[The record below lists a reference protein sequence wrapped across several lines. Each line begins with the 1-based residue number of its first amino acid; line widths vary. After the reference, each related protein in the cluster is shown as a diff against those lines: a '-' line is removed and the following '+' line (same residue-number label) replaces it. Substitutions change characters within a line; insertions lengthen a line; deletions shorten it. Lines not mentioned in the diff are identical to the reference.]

1 MPLDLTP
8 LHDAPRLLFEV
19 PLKPL
24 FGSTFQPT
32 GFPDLGAATYQDGEG
47 TACVLVESAQSMAN
61 RLENTLWDEGESKL
75 IEAAD
80 GLSHVRVE
88 KDGAYLTS
96 SITEAHRLNSPYI
109 LEGADKSFFHELKE
123 AFGVMES
130 GPVDR
135 TLLAS
140 TLFKHDINTLLH
152 GVFLAKKELAGGRLR
167 VARALSALVEARGVV
182 VAASGGVKNDHVD
195 PKGDAKRGFGNVP
208 FARDEYAAATITASF
223 CLDLQQIR
231 AYGLGDEAE
240 RLLTVLALFKI
251 RALLDGDLRFRTRC
265 DLEVASEGPITAR
278 RPKNFELP
286 TLDALKTELPKA
298 VKACGDRMEST
309 TVAFSA

>member
-96 SITEAHRLNSPYI
+96 SITEAHRLNSGYI
-109 LEGADKSFFHELKE
+109 IDADGFLATLQNALGDLEKKRI
-123 AFGVMES
+123 
-130 GPVDR
+130 DR
-135 TLLAS
+135 RLLAS
-140 TLFKHDINTLLH
+140 TLLRLDVNCLLH
-152 GVFLAKKELAGGRLR
+152 GVFLPEPKLAGGRLR
-167 VARALSALVEARGVV
+167 VARALSSIVEARSVV
-182 VAASGGVKNDHVD
+182 VAASGGIKIDSID
-195 PKGDAKRGFGNVP
+195 PKRDPKPKYGNVL